1 MALTLLDLAV
11 YTPILQFVIAYC
23 FLYRYDLGRF
33 RHPHREKTGRKVWLG
48 VLSELGLVEP
58 DGVGKEEREE
68 EKGRRM
74 GELRASLSVAALMAA
89 TLVAWAFAT
98 FVVPSA
104 VARFATPVTFLA
116 QFLPASVLMAG
127 VEKRLG
133 PLPVKPYKYALR
145 ERRLGSRVR
154 HVEGSEHAEGGT
166 SQ

>member
-48 VLSELGLVEP
+48 VLSELDLVKP
-58 DGVGKEEREE
+58 DSVGKEEEE
-68 EKGRRM
+68 GRRM
-74 GELRASLSVAALMAA
+74 GELRVSLSVAALMAA

-133 PLPVKPYKYALR
+133 PVPVKPYKYALP

-154 HVEGSEHAEGGT
+154 HVEGSEHAEGGA

>member
-48 VLSELGLVEP
+48 VLSELDLVKP
-58 DGVGKEEREE
+58 DSVGKEE

-74 GELRASLSVAALMAA
+74 GELRVSLSVAALMAA

-116 QFLPASVLMAG
+116 QFLPAFVLMAG

-133 PLPVKPYKYALR
+133 PLPVKPYKYALP

-154 HVEGSEHAEGGT
+154 HVEGSEHAEGGA

>member
-48 VLSELGLVEP
+48 VLSELDLVKP
-58 DGVGKEEREE
+58 DSVGKEEG
-68 EKGRRM
+68 KGRRM
-74 GELRASLSVAALMAA
+74 GGLRASLSVAALMAA

-116 QFLPASVLMAG
+116 QFLPAFVLMAG

-133 PLPVKPYKYALR
+133 PLPVKPYKYALP

-154 HVEGSEHAEGGT
+154 HIEGSEHAEGGA

>member
-48 VLSELGLVEP
+48 VLSELDLVKP
-58 DGVGKEEREE
+58 DSVGKEEREE
-68 EKGRRM
+68 GRRM
-74 GELRASLSVAALMAA
+74 GKLRVSLSVAALMAA

-104 VARFATPVTFLA
+104 VTRFATPVTFLA

-133 PLPVKPYKYALR
+133 PLPVKPYKYALP

-154 HVEGSEHAEGGT
+154 HVEGSEHAEGGA